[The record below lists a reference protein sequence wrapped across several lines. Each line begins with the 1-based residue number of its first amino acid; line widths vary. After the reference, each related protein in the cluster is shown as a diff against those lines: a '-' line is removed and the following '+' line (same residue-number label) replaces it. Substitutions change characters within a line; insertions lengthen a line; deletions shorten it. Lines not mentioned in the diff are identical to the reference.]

1 MKVKRQTYYQKKKN
15 PKKRGRKP
23 GQGNSYCKLPFC
35 SYCGIHIHSGNRIA
49 WDLRT
54 GKPKSVCRDCNRDLG
69 VIKSYRN
76 KSDEEIIERIKWHEH
91 QIQLLNVALTG

>member
-1 MKVKRQTYYQKKKN
+1 MKKSYYVKKKK

-23 GQGNSYCKLPFC
+23 GQLNKWSKLPFC
-35 SYCGIHIHSGNRIA
+35 SYCGVHIHSGNRIA
-49 WDLRT
+49 WDLKT

-69 VIKSYRN
+69 VIKAYR
-76 KSDEEIIERIKWHEH
+76 KKTDEEIIERIKWHEH